1 MKPKSGLKTT
11 SALLTAA
18 TAALLL
24 TASGISLAGEIT
36 AYTSLEEDDAK
47 VYLDAFAKV
56 APDIKVNM
64 LRLSTGDLG
73 ARMLAEKS
81 NPKQDVIWGWA
92 ATQMVDPRILEMLEP
107 YKPKGIDKIKTSFR
121 DPKNRWFA
129 TTGYFAAFCVNTE
142 VLNKDNLPMPTS
154 WQDLLNPVY
163 KGQLIMPNP
172 ASSGTG
178 YLQVSSILQ
187 MMGEKKGWKFLRALD
202 KNMGQYIKSGSK
214 PCKLT
219 RVGEYAVGASF
230 AFVGVKSIVKGYPIK
245 LVIPSEGAGY
255 EMEVS
260 GLMKTSK
267 NKADAKRF
275 LDWLLT
281 PAAAKLY
288 GQRAAMSV
296 VPGAVQTQSARD
308 AGLPADVST
317 VLYDM
322 DFAWSAKNKQRIVA
336 KWKAE
341 IER

>member
-1 MKPKSGLKTT
+1 MNRSYKVLPTIV
-11 SALLTAA
+11 A
-18 TAALLL
+18 AAL
-24 TASGISLAGEIT
+24 AFGGAMQAGEIT

-47 VYLDAFAKV
+47 VYLEAFAK
-56 APDIKVNM
+56 AEPDIKVNL

-81 NPKQDVIWGWA
+81 NPQHDVVWGWA
-92 ATQMVDPRILEMLEP
+92 ATQMVDPRIMEMLEP
-107 YKPKGIDKIKTSFR
+107 YQPAGIDAVKASFK
-121 DPKNRWFA
+121 DPGDKWFA

-142 VLNKDNLPMPTS
+142 VLKKYNLPMPTS
-154 WQDLLNPVY
+154 WEDLLNPAY
-163 KGQLIMPNP
+163 KGHLIMPNP

-178 YLQVSSILQ
+178 YLQISSLLQ
-187 MMGEKKGWKFLRALD
+187 MKGEEAGWKYLHELD

-230 AFVGVKSIVKGYPIK
+230 AFVGVKSIDQGFPIK
-245 LVIPSEGAGY
+245 VVIPQEGAGY

-260 GLMKTSK
+260 GMMASSE
-267 NKADAKRF
+267 NKDDVKKF

-281 PAAAKLY
+281 KNAGALY
-288 GQRAAMSV
+288 GERAAMSV
-296 VPGAVQTQSARD
+296 VPGAVQTPKARD

-322 DFAWSAKNKQRIVA
+322 DFSWSADNKSRIVSR
-336 KWKAE
+336 WKSE

>member
-1 MKPKSGLKTT
+1 MKNRMNVLSGLAIGAMLALST
-11 SALLTAA
+11 SAY
-18 TAALLL
+18 
-24 TASGISLAGEIT
+24 AGEIT

-73 ARMLAEKS
+73 ARILAEKS
-81 NPKQDVIWGWA
+81 NPRHDVIWGWA
-92 ATQMVDPRILEMLEP
+92 VTQMVDPRILEMTES
-107 YKPKGIDKIKTSFR
+107 YKPKGIETVNTSFK
-121 DPKNRWFA
+121 DPQNRWFA

-142 VLNKDNLPMPTS
+142 VLKKNNLPMPAS
-154 WQDLLNPVY
+154 WQDLLNPAY

-178 YLQVSSILQ
+178 YLQISSILQ
-187 MMGEKKGWKFLRALD
+187 MKGEKEGWKFLHDLD

-230 AFVGVKSIVKGYPIK
+230 AFVAVKSIKKGYPIK

-255 EMEVS
+255 EMEVTA
-260 GLMKTSK
+260 LMKSSK
-267 NKADAKRF
+267 NKGDAQRF

-288 GQRAAMSV
+288 GARAAMSV
-296 VPGAVQTQSARD
+296 VPGSVATEDARK

-322 DFAWSAKNKQRIVA
+322 NFDWSAENKSRIVT

>member
-1 MKPKSGLKTT
+1 
-11 SALLTAA
+11 
-18 TAALLL
+18 
-24 TASGISLAGEIT
+24 
-36 AYTSLEEDDAK
+36 
-47 VYLDAFAKV
+47 
-56 APDIKVNM
+56 
-64 LRLSTGDLG
+64 
-73 ARMLAEKS
+73 
-81 NPKQDVIWGWA
+81 
-92 ATQMVDPRILEMLEP
+92 
-107 YKPKGIDKIKTSFR
+107 
-121 DPKNRWFA
+121 
-129 TTGYFAAFCVNTE
+129 
-142 VLNKDNLPMPTS
+142 MPSS

-163 KGQLIMPNP
+163 QGQLIMPNP

-178 YLQVSSILQ
+178 YLQISSILQ
-187 MMGEKKGWKFLRALD
+187 MKGEEEGWKFLHELD

-230 AFVGVKSIVKGYPIK
+230 AFVGVKSIQQGYPIEI
-245 LVIPSEGAGY
+245 VIPSEGAGY

-260 GLMKTSK
+260 ALMKTSN
-267 NKADAKRF
+267 NKGDTQRF

-288 GQRAAMSV
+288 GERAAMSV
-296 VPGAVQTQSARD
+296 VPGAVQSEDARK

-322 DFAWSAKNKQRIVA
+322 DFDWSAKNKSSVVA

>member
-1 MKPKSGLKTT
+1 MTF
-11 SALLTAA
+11 
-18 TAALLL
+18 
-24 TASGISLAGEIT
+24 SGIARAGELT
-36 AYTSLEEDDAK
+36 VYTSLEEDDAK

-56 APDIKVNM
+56 EPDIKVNM

-81 NPKQDVIWGWA
+81 NPQHDIIWGWA
-92 ATQMVDPRILEMLEP
+92 VTQMVDPRIMEMLEA
-107 YKPKGIDKIKTSFR
+107 YKPKGIDKVNTDFV
-121 DPKNRWFA
+121 DPGNKWFA

-142 VLNKDNLPMPTS
+142 VLKKKNLPMPSS

-163 KGQLIMPNP
+163 KDQLIMPNP

-178 YLQVSSILQ
+178 YLQISSILQ
-187 MMGEKKGWKFLRALD
+187 MKGEDEGWKFLHELD

-230 AFVGVKSIVKGYPIK
+230 AFVGVKSIDKGFPIK

-260 GLMKTSK
+260 GLMKTSD
-267 NKADAKRF
+267 NKSDAKKF

-281 PAAAKLY
+281 KDAGALY
-288 GQRAAMSV
+288 GERAAMSV
-296 VPGAVQTQSARD
+296 VPGAVQTQKARD
-308 AGLPADVST
+308 AGLPADVAS
-317 VLYDM
+317 VLYEM
-322 DFAWSAKNKQRIVA
+322 DFDWSATNKSRVIA

>member
-1 MKPKSGLKTT
+1 MERKFGLLSGLGAVAMLL
-11 SALLTAA
+11 ALSTAA
-18 TAALLL
+18 Q
-24 TASGISLAGEIT
+24 GGEIT
-36 AYTSLEEDDAK
+36 VYTSLEEDDTK
-47 VYLDAFAKV
+47 VYLEAFAKD

-81 NPKQDVIWGWA
+81 NPRHDVIWGWA
-92 ATQMVDPRILEMLEP
+92 VTQMVDPRILEMTES
-107 YKPKGIDKIKTSFR
+107 YKAKGIEALNTSFV
-121 DPKNRWFA
+121 DPQNRWFA

-142 VLNKDNLPMPTS
+142 VLKAKNLPMPSS

-178 YLQVSSILQ
+178 YLQISSILQ
-187 MMGEKKGWKFLRALD
+187 MKGEEAGWKFLHELD

-219 RVGEYAVGASF
+219 RVGEYAIGASF
-230 AFVGVKSIVKGYPIK
+230 AFVGVKSIKAGYPIVV
-245 LVIPSEGAGY
+245 VIPSEGAGY

-260 GLMKTSK
+260 ALMKTSK
-267 NKADAKRF
+267 NKADSRRF

-281 PAAAKLY
+281 PAAAALY
-288 GQRAAMSV
+288 GARAAMSV
-296 VPGAVQTQSARD
+296 VPGAVQTQDARD

-322 DFAWSAKNKQRIVA
+322 DFDWSAKNKQRIVA

>member
-1 MKPKSGLKTT
+1 MKTT
-11 SALLTAA
+11 LGLLAGASLAAGLTFSAMVQ
-18 TAALLL
+18 
-24 TASGISLAGEIT
+24 AGEIT

-47 VYLDAFAKV
+47 VYLEAFAKE

-73 ARMLAEKS
+73 ARILAEKS
-81 NPKQDVIWGWA
+81 NSRHDVIWGWA
-92 ATQMVDPRILEMLEP
+92 VTQMVDPRILEMIEP
-107 YKPKGIDKIKTSFR
+107 YKPKGIEAVKTSFK
-121 DPKNRWFA
+121 DPQNRWFA

-142 VLNKDNLPMPTS
+142 VLKKKNLPMPSS

-178 YLQVSSILQ
+178 YLQISSILQ
-187 MMGEKKGWKFLRALD
+187 MKGEEEGWKFLHELD

-230 AFVGVKSIVKGYPIK
+230 AFVAVKSINKGYPIK

-260 GLMKTSK
+260 SLMKTSK
-267 NKADAKRF
+267 NMADSQRV

-281 PAAAKLY
+281 RSAAKLY
-288 GQRAAMSV
+288 GERAAMSV
-296 VPGAVQTQSARD
+296 VPGAVQTENARA

-322 DFAWSAKNKQRIVA
+322 DFDWSATNKARVVA
-336 KWKAE
+336 QWKAE

>member
-1 MKPKSGLKTT
+1 MKRKIEFLSGIG
-11 SALLTAA
+11 AVAMLLTLSTVAQ
-18 TAALLL
+18 
-24 TASGISLAGEIT
+24 GGEIT

-47 VYLDAFAKV
+47 VYLDAFAKDV
-56 APDIKVNM
+56 PDIKVNM

-81 NPKQDVIWGWA
+81 NPRHDVIWGWA
-92 ATQMVDPRILEMLEP
+92 VTQMVDPRILEMTES
-107 YKPKGIDKIKTSFR
+107 YKAKGIDALNTSFV
-121 DPKNRWFA
+121 DPQNRWFA

-142 VLNKDNLPMPTS
+142 VLKAKNLPMPSS

-178 YLQVSSILQ
+178 YLQISSILQ
-187 MMGEKKGWKFLRALD
+187 MKGEEAGWKFLHELD

-230 AFVGVKSIVKGYPIK
+230 AFVGVKSIKAGYPIK
-245 LVIPSEGAGY
+245 VVIPSEGAGY

-260 GLMKTSK
+260 ALMKTSK
-267 NKADAKRF
+267 NKADSQRF

-288 GQRAAMSV
+288 GERAAMSV
-296 VPGAVQTQSARD
+296 VPGAVQTKDARD

-322 DFAWSAKNKQRIVA
+322 DFDWSAKNKQRVVA

>member
-1 MKPKSGLKTT
+1 MKHKTRILFAILAM
-11 SALLTAA
+11 SILVF
-18 TAALLL
+18 
-24 TASGISLAGEIT
+24 SGIARAGELT
-36 AYTSLEEDDAK
+36 VYTSLEEDDAK

-56 APDIKVNM
+56 EPGIKVNL

-73 ARMLAEKS
+73 ARMLAESS
-81 NPKQDVIWGWA
+81 NPQHDIIWGWA
-92 ATQMVDPRILEMLEP
+92 VTQMVDPRIMEMLEA
-107 YKPKGIDKIKTSFR
+107 YKPKGIDKVNTNFM
-121 DPKNRWFA
+121 DPGNKWFA

-142 VLNKDNLPMPTS
+142 VLKNKNLPMPSS

-178 YLQVSSILQ
+178 YLQISSILQ
-187 MMGEKKGWKFLRALD
+187 MKGEDEGWKFLHELD

-230 AFVGVKSIVKGYPIK
+230 AFVGVKSIDKGFPIK

-260 GLMKTSK
+260 GLMKTSD
-267 NKADAKRF
+267 NKSDAKQF

-281 PAAAKLY
+281 TDAGALY
-288 GQRAAMSV
+288 GERAAMSV
-296 VPGAVQTQSARD
+296 VPGAVQTQKARD
-308 AGLPADVST
+308 AGLPADVAS

-322 DFAWSAKNKQRIVA
+322 DFDWSATNKSRVIT

>member
-1 MKPKSGLKTT
+1 M
-11 SALLTAA
+11 
-18 TAALLL
+18 AALM
-24 TASGISLAGEIT
+24 AMSSSAYAGEIT

-47 VYLDAFAKV
+47 IYLDAFAKE

-73 ARMLAEKS
+73 ARILAEKS
-81 NPKQDVIWGWA
+81 NPQHDVIWGWA
-92 ATQMVDPRILEMLEP
+92 VTNMVDPRILEMTES
-107 YKPKGIDKIKTSFR
+107 YKPKGIDAVKTEFK
-121 DPKNRWFA
+121 DPQNRWFA

-142 VLNKDNLPMPTS
+142 VIKNKNLPMPTS
-154 WQDLLNPVY
+154 WEDLLNPVY
-163 KGQLIMPNP
+163 KDQIIMPNP

-178 YLQVSSILQ
+178 YLQISSILQ
-187 MMGEKKGWKFLRALD
+187 MKGEEAGWKYLHDLD

-219 RVGEYAVGASF
+219 RVGEYAIGASF
-230 AFVGVKSIVKGYPIK
+230 AFVGVKSIQEGYPIK
-245 LVIPSEGAGY
+245 IVIPSEGAGY

-260 GLMKTSK
+260 ALMKTSK
-267 NKADAKRF
+267 NKDDAKKF

-288 GQRAAMSV
+288 GERAAMSV
-296 VPGAVQTQSARD
+296 VPGAVQTEDARK

-317 VLYDM
+317 VLYNM
-322 DFAWSAKNKQRIVA
+322 DFAWSAENKSRILD

>member
-1 MKPKSGLKTT
+1 MTES
-11 SALLTAA
+11 
-18 TAALLL
+18 
-24 TASGISLAGEIT
+24 
-36 AYTSLEEDDAK
+36 
-47 VYLDAFAKV
+47 
-56 APDIKVNM
+56 
-64 LRLSTGDLG
+64 
-73 ARMLAEKS
+73 
-81 NPKQDVIWGWA
+81 
-92 ATQMVDPRILEMLEP
+92 
-107 YKPKGIDKIKTSFR
+107 YKPKGIDAINTSFI
-121 DPKNRWFA
+121 DPQNRWFA

-142 VLNKDNLPMPTS
+142 VLAQKNLPMPTS

-178 YLQVSSILQ
+178 YLQISSILQ
-187 MMGEKKGWKFLRALD
+187 MKGEEEGWKFLHELD

-230 AFVGVKSIVKGYPIK
+230 AFVGVKSIKKGYPIK
-245 LVIPSEGAGY
+245 VVIPSEGAGY

-260 GLMKTSK
+260 ALMKTSK
-267 NKADAKRF
+267 NKGDSQKF

-281 PAAAKLY
+281 RDAAALY
-288 GQRAAMSV
+288 GARAAMSV
-296 VPGAVQTQSARD
+296 VPGAVQTADARD

-322 DFAWSAKNKQRIVA
+322 DFAWSATNKSRIVA

-341 IER
+341 LER

>member
-1 MKPKSGLKTT
+1 MQLLSRARLLGA
-11 SALLTAA
+11 ALAA
-18 TAALLL
+18 TFALSPALQ
-24 TASGISLAGEIT
+24 AGEIT

-56 APDIKVNM
+56 APNIKVNL

-73 ARMLAEKS
+73 ARILAEKS
-81 NPKQDVIWGWA
+81 NPRHDVIWGWA
-92 ATQMVDPRILEMLEP
+92 VTQMVDPRIMEMLEP
-107 YKPKGIDKIKTSFR
+107 YKPKGIDSVKTEFK
-121 DPKNRWFA
+121 DPGNRWFA

-142 VLNKDNLPMPTS
+142 VLKAKNLPTPSS
-154 WQDLLNPVY
+154 WQDLLNPAY

-178 YLQVSSILQ
+178 YLQISSILQ
-187 MMGEKKGWKFLRALD
+187 MKGEKEGWKFLHALD

-230 AFVGVKSIVKGYPIK
+230 AFVGVKSIKKGYPIK
-245 LVIPSEGAGY
+245 LVIPKEGAGY

-267 NKADAKRF
+267 NKADTKRF

-281 PAAAKLY
+281 RDAAALY
-288 GQRAAMSV
+288 GARAAMSV
-296 VPGAVQTQSARD
+296 VPGAVQTQDARD

-322 DFAWSAKNKQRIVA
+322 NFKWSADNKSRIVA
-336 KWKAE
+336 KWKKE

>member
-1 MKPKSGLKTT
+1 MKHSKSKYFV
-11 SALLTAA
+11 ALA
-18 TAALLL
+18 TIFLM
-24 TASGISLAGEIT
+24 ISNVVRAGELT
-36 AYTSLEEDDAK
+36 VYTSLEEDDVK
-47 VYLDAFAKV
+47 VYLQTFAKV
-56 APDIKVNM
+56 EPDIKVNV

-81 NPKQDVIWGWA
+81 NPQHDIIWGWA
-92 ATQMVDPRILEMLEP
+92 VTQMVDPRIMEMLES
-107 YKPKGIDKIKTSFR
+107 YKPKGIDMVNTNFQ
-121 DPKNRWFA
+121 DPGNKWFA

-142 VLNKDNLPMPTS
+142 VLKKKNLPMPSS

-178 YLQVSSILQ
+178 YLQISSLLQ
-187 MMGEKKGWKFLRALD
+187 MKGEDKGWKFLNELD

-219 RVGEYAVGASF
+219 RVGEYAVGVSY
-230 AFVGVKSIVKGYPIK
+230 AFVGVKSIDKGFPIK

-267 NKADAKRF
+267 NKPDAKKL

-281 PAAAKLY
+281 KQAGALY

-296 VPGAVQTQSARD
+296 VPGAVQAQKPRD

-317 VLYDM
+317 VLYNM
-322 DFAWSAKNKQRIVA
+322 DFDWSAKNKSRIIT

>member
-1 MKPKSGLKTT
+1 MHNKITGLFAAAAVLALVL
-11 SALLTAA
+11 SAPAR
-18 TAALLL
+18 
-24 TASGISLAGEIT
+24 AGEIT

-56 APDIKVNM
+56 APDVKVNM

-81 NPKQDVIWGWA
+81 NPRHDVIWGWA
-92 ATQMVDPRILEMLEP
+92 VTQMVDPRILEMLESYSP
-107 YKPKGIDKIKTSFR
+107 PGVDKVNPQFR
-121 DPKNRWFA
+121 DPQGRWFA
-129 TTGYFAAFCVNTE
+129 TTGYLAAFCVNTE
-142 VLNKDNLPMPTS
+142 VLKAKNLPMPAS

-163 KGQLIMPNP
+163 KDQLIMPNP

-178 YLQVSSILQ
+178 YLQISSILQ
-187 MMGEKKGWKFLRALD
+187 MKGEEEGWKFLHALD

-230 AFVGVKSIVKGYPIK
+230 AFVGVKSIQEGYPIK
-245 LVIPSEGAGY
+245 VVIPSEGAGY
-255 EMEVS
+255 EIEVS
-260 GLMKTSK
+260 GLMKTSS

-281 PAAAKLY
+281 PEAARLY
-288 GQRAAMSV
+288 GERAAMSS
-296 VPGAVQTQSARD
+296 VPGSVQTEDARK
-308 AGLPADVST
+308 AGLPADIST
-317 VLYDM
+317 VLYKM
-322 DFAWSAKNKQRIVA
+322 DFDWSAKNKQRIIER
-336 KWKAE
+336 WKKE

>member
-1 MKPKSGLKTT
+1 MKTT
-11 SALLTAA
+11 LGILAGASLAA
-18 TAALLL
+18 GLSFVAMAQ
-24 TASGISLAGEIT
+24 AGEIT

-47 VYLDAFAKV
+47 VYLDAFAKE

-73 ARMLAEKS
+73 ARILAEKS
-81 NPKQDVIWGWA
+81 NPQHDVIWGWA
-92 ATQMVDPRILEMLEP
+92 VTQMVDPRILEMTEP
-107 YKPKGIDKIKTSFR
+107 YKPKGIEAVNTSFK
-121 DPKNRWFA
+121 DPQDRWFA

-142 VLNKDNLPMPTS
+142 VLKKKNLPMPSS
-154 WQDLLNPVY
+154 WEDLLDPVY
-163 KGQLIMPNP
+163 EGQLIMPNP

-178 YLQVSSILQ
+178 YLQISSILQ
-187 MMGEKKGWKFLRALD
+187 MKGEEEGWKFLHELD

-230 AFVGVKSIVKGYPIK
+230 AFVAVKSINKGFPIK

-260 GLMKTSK
+260 ALMKTSE
-267 NKADAKRF
+267 NKADTQQF

-288 GQRAAMSV
+288 GARAAMSV
-296 VPGAVQTQSARD
+296 VPGAVQTEDART

-322 DFAWSAKNKQRIVA
+322 DFDWSAKNKSRVVA

>member
-1 MKPKSGLKTT
+1 MKHKYNILF
-11 SALLTAA
+11 
-18 TAALLL
+18 AALAMFVLAFSS
-24 TASGISLAGEIT
+24 TARAGELT
-36 AYTSLEEDDAK
+36 VYTSLEEDDAK

-56 APDIKVNM
+56 EPGIKVNM

-81 NPKQDVIWGWA
+81 NPQHDIIWGWA
-92 ATQMVDPRILEMLEP
+92 VTQMVDPRIMEMLES
-107 YKPKGIDKIKTSFR
+107 YKPAGIGKVNTSFV
-121 DPKNRWFA
+121 DPGNKWFA

-142 VLNKDNLPMPTS
+142 VLARKNLPMPSS

-178 YLQVSSILQ
+178 YLQISSILQ
-187 MMGEKKGWKFLRALD
+187 MKGEEEGWKYLHELD

-230 AFVGVKSIVKGYPIK
+230 AFVGVKSINKGFPIK

-260 GLMKTSK
+260 GLMRSSG
-267 NKADAKRF
+267 NKSDAKKF

-281 PAAAKLY
+281 KDAGALY
-288 GQRAAMSV
+288 GERAAMSV
-296 VPGAVQTQSARD
+296 VPGAVQNKKARD

-317 VLYDM
+317 VLYNM
-322 DFAWSAKNKQRIVA
+322 DFDWSASNKTRVIN